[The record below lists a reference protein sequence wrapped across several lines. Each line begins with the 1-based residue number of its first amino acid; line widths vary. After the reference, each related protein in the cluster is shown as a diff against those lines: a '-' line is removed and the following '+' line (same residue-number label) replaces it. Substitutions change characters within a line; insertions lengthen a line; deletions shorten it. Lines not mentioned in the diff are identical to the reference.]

1 MNLSVIKSYAPVSS
15 GSSTETFTQSM
26 LQTLLR
32 KGITKST
39 AAARLGISI
48 STLNRLLRGT
58 YLDSSPKTFASLLG
72 LYCAVT
78 YSDQYSSEIH

>member
-1 MNLSVIKSYAPVSS
+1 MNLSAVKSCVPASS
-15 GSSTETFTQSM
+15 GSSSETFIQSM
-26 LQTLLR
+26 LQTILR

-58 YLDSSPKTFASLLG
+58 YLDTSPKTFGCLLG

-78 YSDQYSSEIH
+78 NSDQYSSEIH